1 MTRFKGRDKVR
12 TLGPELARRS
22 CHGKA
27 TVAVARKLALFM
39 HAMWTNGTCYVGGA
53 AANASDRAV
62 RAAVKDSKLL
72 GAQA

>member
-1 MTRFKGRDKVR
+1 L
-12 TLGPELARRS
+12 LGAAAMARRRW
-22 CHGKA
+22 
-27 TVAVARKLALFM
+27 AVARKLALFM